1 MTGIFYEDL
10 IYDTHRRRHLLYISY
25 IRDECEPRADG
36 AEPTLFR
43 TYRIKREK
51 CEAGSNTTSKLSK
64 VNLFSMSGDLSAAPD
79 YLPGSPNH
87 PTDNAR
93 LEFIKVAGS
102 IVGHTHAVSTYPM
115 HLFKARLHP
124 IYSVLNIQDTE
135 KITNVLQ
142 LQSVSGINSQTV
154 ALINKRK

>member
-1 MTGIFYEDL
+1 MAHTHTCPTSDFTGTADDI
-10 IYDTHRRRHLLYISY
+10 Y

-93 LEFIKVAGS
+93 LEFIKVADS
-102 IVGHTHAVSTYPM
+102 IEGTRTPSRPTPCISSRPASIQSTQCSTY
-115 HLFKARLHP
+115 RTRRTSCS
-124 IYSVLNIQDTE
+124 YS
-135 KITNVLQ
+135 
-142 LQSVSGINSQTV
+142 QSR
-154 ALINKRK
+154 ALINKPSH